1 MEKSNVLYY
10 QIAREALVK
19 WNGLSEEQADKII
32 EESSFEEIESKVNA
46 KSSIASAATSIGK
59 SLGLN
64 DEETSQFLNEVFG
77 KIESTEMTEKL
88 HHELESKMLS
98 TFSSSK
104 HYYMPQLIT
113 DAIEDVHDNWV
124 EDNAS
129 LFFTKKA
136 DRGQQYQ
143 YLPLELIGWEEAKSD
158 LLFIK
163 PIIHAIGGDVDEYEY
178 EYEIKEVCNKRTIKF
193 FEEHSDRGMDEALE
207 RPVHNLDDL
216 GTWIAENGLEYKHW
230 TPEIEKAMSDV
241 EFVKGTILPELREK
255 GFIKDKD
262 LMEKLETSHIFE
274 VDGDSKDKRGKN
286 MNFIKIEDIL
296 KLSKE
301 ELEKI
306 NLHVTAIDNIESKDG
321 KIGIDEGGLKP
332 EIGSNSNG
340 TFGDET
346 GKKVFFSQGL
356 EGFLQMVNK
365 SFRIVMFCI
374 ENRSNENGQKGMQ
387 DIGIGQCYDE
397 IIRDFNNISNENLKI
412 ESITPETRNKFYSIV
427 KKFMETR
434 TYYTLDLNGC
444 TREEYENLNDGEKEK
459 IDYLSND
466 YNYDTNHIGKRVTPN
481 NMHTI
486 IDKGVSVDKTHRI
499 VKSDGSILNGFE
511 TIMRLCQR
519 YKQMYPGQDFP
530 TIIHNKGTE
539 EQWND
544 DNWLEK
550 FYEQYQDKDM
560 FFLQSAI
567 EATILSTNS
576 GRLSKEA
583 NAVNEKMKTPTG
595 INLDDG
601 DNGNR

>member
-10 QIAREALVK
+10 QVAREALVK

-163 PIIHAIGGDVDEYEY
+163 PIIHAIGGEIDED
-178 EYEIKEVCNKRTIKF
+178 EIKEVCNQRTIKLL
-193 FEEHSDRGMDEALE
+193 EEHSDRGMDGALE
-207 RPVHNLDDL
+207 MSIHNLDDL

-230 TPEIEKAMSDV
+230 TPEIAEAMSDI

-262 LMEKLETSHIFE
+262 LMEKLGTFHIFE
-274 VDGDSKDKRGKN
+274 LDGDLKDKIGKN

-306 NLHVTAIDNIESKDG
+306 NLHVTAIDNIKSKDG

-340 TFGDET
+340 TFGDEI

-374 ENRSNENGQKGMQ
+374 ENRSNEKGKNGMQ
-387 DIGIGQCYDE
+387 DIGIGQYYDD
-397 IIRDFNNISNENLKI
+397 IIRDFKNISNENLKI
-412 ESITPETRNKFYSIV
+412 ENITPETRNKFYSLV

-434 TYYTLDLNGC
+434 TYYKLDLNGC
-444 TREEYENLNDGEKEK
+444 TREEYEKLNDEKKKE
-459 IDYLSND
+459 IDYLSDD
-466 YNYDTNHIGKRVTPN
+466 YNYDTNHRGKSVTPN

-486 IDKGVSVDKTHRI
+486 IDQGVSVDKTHRI
-499 VKSDGSILNGFE
+499 VNSDGSILNGFE
-511 TIMRLCQR
+511 TIMKLCQR

-530 TIIHNKGTE
+530 TIIHNKGTKG
-539 EQWND
+539 QWND

-550 FYEQYQDKDM
+550 FYEQYQEKDRV
-560 FFLQSAI
+560 LKSGI
-567 EATILSTNS
+567 EATIQSTARGMISN
-576 GRLSKEA
+576 EA
-583 NAVNEKMKTPTG
+583 DVITG
-595 INLDDG
+595 ETEQQTVRSQSIPDENG
-601 DNGNR
+601 DNDNR